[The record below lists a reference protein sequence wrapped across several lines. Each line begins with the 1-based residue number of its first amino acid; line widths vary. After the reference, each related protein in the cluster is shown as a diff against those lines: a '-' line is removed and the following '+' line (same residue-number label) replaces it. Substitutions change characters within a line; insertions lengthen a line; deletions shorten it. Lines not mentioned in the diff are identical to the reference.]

1 VGCNCKKRVMQQQT
15 SVNQPVTELDR
26 PDIVAARV
34 AAAQE
39 RVAAATTAEIGGN
52 DDKRAA

>member
-1 VGCNCKKRVMQQQT
+1 MGCNCKKRIMQQQT
-15 SVNQPVTELDR
+15 SVNQPATELDR

-39 RVAAATTAEIGGN
+39 RVAAATEVGGN
-52 DDKRAA
+52 NDKRAA